1 MPASTTV
8 TTPATAAAAF
18 GLGTCFVHHKI
29 APSKILAVQGIDGA
43 VCFFVI
49 GNFNE
54 GKAAGLTRETVANQI
69 NCGGIYTGLREV
81 FVQAIFRR
89 GKRKITN
96 IELLHL
102 PTPSARN
109 PLTSRGAR

>member
-8 TTPATAAAAF
+8 TTPAAAAAF
-18 GLGTCFVHHKI
+18 GLGTRFVHHKI

-54 GKAAGLTRETVANQI
+54 GKAAGLSCETVANQI
-69 NCGGIYTGLREV
+69 YCGGIYTRLREV